1 MNQPAV
7 ADTAAAN
14 FAAPASPANH
24 SVYFSDVQRVLA
36 LFAQGLSGHY
46 LHLKPIASMAADA
59 PDELRS
65 GGITTD
71 GGAIYLPEF
80 VDGFDSAR
88 HNFGAY
94 RIAVLHQL
102 GFFENG
108 TFLFSFD
115 EARARIPSLPDALAQ
130 PTILAAG
137 ADSELARF
145 FSLWPSPKLI
155 RQLFVTLE
163 DLRIDVAMRS
173 RYPGARADLD
183 RVLVQALEQRPDMR
197 ALNRVAALWEGLVQ
211 YTLGAPRESLQPMD
225 RSGLLDSLLDAVAP
239 LETGSASVYD
249 SAQAAIA
256 CYRAL
261 ELAGLPREESDQE
274 PQLGAED
281 SPSPD
286 ASDNA
291 GDGNG
296 EGDSAALDES
306 SIGATRVEFR
316 GELIPEFVQC
326 ELYGGSTDSPPEGMQ
341 LTSDPQRPKD
351 APVRP
356 PRPPNLKAAPPP
368 GRTDEDGPR
377 TFLYDE
383 WDFHHQSYIKGW
395 CRLYEYRLKGE
406 DYNFIRDVRRRHAVL
421 AHQVKRRFRFIKPES
436 LRRTRRVSDGDEL
449 EIDGVIEAVIDR
461 RAGHATDEYV
471 YVRRDRALRD
481 VSAAFLLDMSASTG
495 YPIPDTNPPPPE
507 PDTGEYPMHLYDSND
522 DPLKPAPPK
531 RSVIDV
537 AKESLALMC
546 DALGTLGDSYAIYG
560 FSGSGREK
568 VEFHVAK
575 EFEDRLSS
583 ATWTALAAMKPLNST
598 RMGPAI
604 RHALTKLKRQPAR
617 MKVLIVVSDGYPQDH
632 DYGPS
637 RIDDEYGIQDTAR
650 ALQEAK
656 EQGVQAFCV
665 TIDPSG
671 HDYLQRMCDGN
682 RYLVIDEVD
691 DLPGELTKVYRTL
704 TA

>member
-1 MNQPAV
+1 MIQAV
-7 ADTAAAN
+7 AADTSAKNPAAHPR
-14 FAAPASPANH
+14 PAEH
-24 SVYFSDVQRVLA
+24 RVHLSDVQRVLA

-46 LHLKPIASMAADA
+46 LHLKPIASLAADA

-80 VDGFDSAR
+80 VDGFDSSR

-108 TFLFSFD
+108 TFLFSFE
-115 EARARIPSLPDALAQ
+115 EARARIPALPDAPPAHAQ
-130 PTILAAG
+130 TGP
-137 ADSELARF
+137 DSELARF
-145 FSLWPSPKLI
+145 FALWPAPRLV
-155 RQLFVTLE
+155 RQLFITLE
-163 DLRIDVAMRS
+163 DLRIDIAMRT
-173 RYPGARADLD
+173 RYPGACADLD
-183 RVLVQALEQRPDMR
+183 RVLAQALQERPDTQ
-197 ALNRVAALWEGLVQ
+197 ALNRVAALWEGLVR
-211 YTLGAPRESLQPMD
+211 YTLGAPRESLHTMD
-225 RSGLLDSLLDAVAP
+225 RSGLLGSMLDAVAP
-239 LETGSASVYD
+239 IATGNASVYD
-249 SAQAAIA
+249 SAQAAVA

-261 ELAGLPREESDQE
+261 ELAGLPQEASGEELQS
-274 PQLGAED
+274 GTED
-281 SPSPD
+281 SPGTDPGS
-286 ASDNA
+286 
-291 GDGNG
+291 GEGNG
-296 EGDSAALDES
+296 DADSAALDES
-306 SIGATRVEFR
+306 SIGGMRVEFR

-326 ELYGGSTDSPPEGMQ
+326 ELYGGSTDTPPEGMQ

-356 PRPPNLKAAPPP
+356 PRPPNLQAAPPP
-368 GRTDEDGPR
+368 SRSDDDGPR

-383 WDFHHQSYIKGW
+383 WDFHHQNYIKGW

-507 PDTGEYPMHLYDSND
+507 PESAEYPMHLYDNSD

-671 HDYLQRMCDGN
+671 HDYLQRMCDGD